1 MNVPFSALD
10 KQHTGLLP
18 EIFTSLEAT
27 FQTAHFILGHPVVE
41 FEKNLL
47 IIIRSHSL
55 SALTRVPMH
64 SFFHYEL

>member
-1 MNVPFSALD
+1 MKVPFSALD

-41 FEKNLL
+41 FEKKF
-47 IIIRSHSL
+47 S
-55 SALTRVPMH
+55 
-64 SFFHYEL
+64 